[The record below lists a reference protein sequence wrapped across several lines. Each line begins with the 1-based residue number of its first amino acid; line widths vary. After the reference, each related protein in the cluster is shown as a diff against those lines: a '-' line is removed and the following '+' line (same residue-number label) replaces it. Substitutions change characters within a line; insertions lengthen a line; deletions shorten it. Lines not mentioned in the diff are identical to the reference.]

1 MAPRQTGTRHF
12 LRSDQSEIEFMA
24 EPGTLRI
31 SHYRVEQELS
41 RDSLGYF
48 FRALDEQLDRSVVLR
63 VARAGQL
70 FEGDELAT
78 FRARIREQARAA
90 AQISHPNLV
99 TIHEFR
105 ALSET
110 DLVVMELV
118 EGETLE
124 GSRRSGQ
131 RWTVLDVARLLAR
144 VADALAGAH
153 AVGLIHGNVNSAN
166 IRVRPDGRVKL
177 LDLGIPK
184 LELLGQMQHSGP
196 ADDIRALARVACDL
210 LAPPLTEELPA
221 GATRRDPLAD
231 PVLGRAQFGFLAPV
245 LARAIRDPRGFE
257 SAGAFRDALLLAM
270 DMATGRGAGDGDLE
284 SGFGTHP
291 VGPSRPSSGED
302 SLPPDSRTLAP
313 MGRLGPRLGPRLAL
327 PPDLLER
334 ATDLESVEM
343 FEVRPIPHQKTGF
356 FDRLLERA
364 GAPVMIG
371 GVFVIAAILIAV
383 LLMRREDSSPPG
395 AVAPDSSQ
403 MQVAGIVP
411 PDETGAAVDSQMALS
426 GNAGAAVPVSSS
438 DSTPASAPAA
448 SPSSAN
454 VAPLFTAWV
463 RARPAGTR
471 IRVIGQDGAWRD
483 TVELSVP
490 AGDTLNVEF
499 SRPGYLTQRLPFT
512 GSRLAVSL
520 QPDSVIAEFDANV
533 EATVFLDGEESTE
546 RLGTTPLVTRLPT
559 GTHRIL
565 YRAPGQPDWETAQR
579 MPRAGQTYRVN
590 KGDYVTVGNLIAT
603 VPSSWGMVSVDGGA
617 PVETPARFTGLSA
630 GQHIVRIT
638 REGFQTITD
647 TVIVPA
653 NQTLRRQYTLRR

>member
-1 MAPRQTGTRHF
+1 
-12 LRSDQSEIEFMA
+12 
-24 EPGTLRI
+24 
-31 SHYRVEQELS
+31 VEQELS

-63 VARAGQL
+63 VARASQL

-153 AVGLIHGNVNSAN
+153 AVGLIHGNVNAAN

-196 ADDIRALARVACDL
+196 ADDVRALARVACDL

-245 LARAIRDPRGFE
+245 LSRAIRDPRGFE
-257 SAGAFRDALLLAM
+257 SAAAFRDALLLAM

-284 SGFGTHP
+284 RGFGTHP

-313 MGRLGPRLGPRLAL
+313 MGRVGPRLGPRLAL
-327 PPDLLER
+327 PPDLAER
-334 ATDLESVEM
+334 AADLESSEM
-343 FEVRPIPHQKTGF
+343 FEVRPIPHQKTGI

-364 GAPVMIG
+364 GAPVLIG
-371 GVFVIAAILIAV
+371 GVFVIAAIVVAV
-383 LLMRREDSSPPG
+383 LLMRPGGSSPPG
-395 AVAPDSSQ
+395 VIAPDSSQ

-411 PDETGAAVDSQMALS
+411 TDETAVDSLRTVS
-426 GNAGAAVPVSSS
+426 GSAAASVPVSSS
-438 DSTPASAPAA
+438 DSTTASAPAA
-448 SPSSAN
+448 TPAGAN
-454 VAPLFTAWV
+454 APLFTAWV

-512 GSRLAVSL
+512 GSRLAISL

-559 GTHRIL
+559 GTHRII
-565 YRAPGQPDWETAQR
+565 YRAPGQPEWETVQR
-579 MPRAGQTYRVN
+579 MPRAGQTYRVS
-590 KGDYVTVGNLIAT
+590 KADYVTVGNLIAT
-603 VPSSWGMVSVDGGA
+603 VASSWGMVSVDGGA
-617 PVETPARFTGLSA
+617 PVETPARFTSLSA
-630 GQHIVRIT
+630 GQHIIRVT
-638 REGFQTITD
+638 REGFQAITD
-647 TVIVPA
+647 TVIIPA
-653 NQTLRRQYTLRR
+653 NQTLRRQYTLVR